1 MGFPDTRHT
10 LIQRIVAAS
19 DETDWRQFLDDY
31 WGPVCRFAA
40 RFGNLNAADAED
52 VASQTFEAL
61 LTNQLLSRWMVN
73 HSAKLRTLLCT
84 VSRNVMANRA
94 RVEHGR
100 ARLLRDHLEQ
110 GGALGGLDAP
120 AEQVDVFYTAW
131 VDDLLE
137 QAVELLLGE
146 YLQSGKDDYFR
157 VLHGRIC
164 EELSMHEI
172 AECLG
177 LKVTTAENFYKS
189 ARKRLASIFED
200 LVREHVGRYAA
211 DSSAG
216 EEFAAEWARLGQ
228 YLQKHG
234 GLEDAIRRSYADGNP
249 TTRNRKREQINQTI
263 SRILPQQVPDGP

>member
-40 RFGNLNAADAED
+40 RYGSLSADDAED

-73 HSAKLRTLLCT
+73 RSAKLRTLLCT
-84 VSRNVMANRA
+84 VSRNVMSNRA
-94 RVEHGR
+94 RVEQGR
-100 ARLLRDHLEQ
+100 ARLIREHLEQ
-110 GGALGGLDAP
+110 GGELGGVEAP
-120 AEQVDVFYTAW
+120 AEQVDLFYAAW
-131 VDDLLE
+131 VEDLLE

-146 YLQSGKDDYFR
+146 YLQSGKNDYFR

-164 EELSMHEI
+164 EELSMNEI

-200 LVREHVGRYAA
+200 LMREHVGRYAA
-211 DSSAG
+211 EDSAG
-216 EEFAAEWARLGQ
+216 EEFTAEWARLGNH
-228 YLQKHG
+228 LQEHG
-234 GLEDAIRRSYADGNP
+234 GLEQTIRRAYADRDH
-249 TTRNRKREQINQTI
+249 TTHNRKTEQINQTI